1 MGSPLQQLSWEQ
13 CLLAPERGRE
23 AEAYLK
29 REAGSAPA
37 WSRYFWSCPWF
48 TKAMIRLAYD
58 NGLLVRLDFET
69 ADLVALVVSQENSCR
84 YCYAA
89 ARAMMRLL
97 GMSEERMQVLEQR
110 LALPDLDPRGAAAV
124 KFARR
129 MSRANPLATAAD
141 RESLRQAGFS
151 AEEIRELAYVVASTA
166 FMNRVSTI
174 PALSPQSWERA
185 PDQWFY
191 RLLRPMVARSIKR
204 WRRRG
209 QPAPAASAGPGSFP
223 DLLGV
228 YQGSPI
234 GPVLAGTF
242 GDLWNSTILPRRS
255 KALMLAVVAQG
266 LGCSISRAEA
276 CAVLAADGWSEAK
289 VADILSHLGG
299 AELSADENALMSFAR
314 DTIWYEPAQIQRRA
328 RQLHERIGTA
338 RFVEAL
344 AVTSIGNAV
353 CRLAAV
359 MAGPP

>member
-13 CLLAPERGRE
+13 CLLTPERDRA

-37 WSRYFWSCPWF
+37 LTRYFLSCPWAS
-48 TKAMIRLAYD
+48 KAMVRLAYE

-89 ARAMMRLL
+89 TRMMMRLL
-97 GMSEERMQVLEQR
+97 GMSEERMQALEQR

-129 MSRANPLATAAD
+129 MSRANPLATVAD
-141 RESLRQAGFS
+141 REVLRQAGFS
-151 AEEIRELAYVVASTA
+151 AEEIRELAYVVACLA
-166 FMNRVSTI
+166 FMNRATTI
-174 PALSPQSWERA
+174 PALSPQAWERA

-191 RLLRPMVARSIKR
+191 RLLQPLIARMIKR

-209 QPAPAASAGPGSFP
+209 QPAPPASSAPGSFP
-223 DLLGV
+223 DLMRA

-234 GPVLAGTF
+234 GPVLADTF
-242 GDLWNSTILPRRS
+242 RDLWNSAILPRQS
-255 KALMLAVVAQG
+255 KALMLAVIAQG
-266 LGCSISRAEA
+266 LGCSISRTEA
-276 CAVLAADGWSEAK
+276 WAVLAADGWSEAK
-289 VADILSHLGG
+289 MAGILSHLGG
-299 AELSADENALMSFAR
+299 AELDADENALLSFAR

-344 AVTSIGNAV
+344 AVTSLGNAV

-359 MAGPP
+359 MSD